1 MFTCMSCREVR
12 IEITNSFDTD
22 SFILALRRLISRREN
37 VQTIF
42 SDNGSNF
49 IGSGNELRRALE
61 EMDKEKLQS
70 FMQTSSGDWVNWKWD
85 PPYASNMG
93 NTLLISDPFSPLLTV
108 FSDANTLK
116 IAC

>member
-1 MFTCMSCREVR
+1 MSCREVR

-42 SDNGSNF
+42 SDNGSYF

-61 EMDKEKLQS
+61 EMDTDKLQS
-70 FMQTSSGDWVNWKWD
+70 FMHTSSGDWVNWKWD
-85 PPYASNMG
+85 PSYASNMG